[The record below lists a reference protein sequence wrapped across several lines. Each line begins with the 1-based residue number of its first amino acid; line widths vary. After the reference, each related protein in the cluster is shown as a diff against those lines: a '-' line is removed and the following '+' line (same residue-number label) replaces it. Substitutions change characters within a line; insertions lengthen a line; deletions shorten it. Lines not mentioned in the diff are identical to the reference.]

1 MANLLNVKLQEIHE
15 GKRDYLR
22 YKGRDGRYHFL
33 DTKEMPDS
41 DTNSVTYGQLVEM
54 RQAALLEPGML
65 YRITDYATTTVQ
77 ENTRSAGH
85 QFDIVVMALDSKTLA
100 ERAWAMPHDG
110 DEYFKNSKL
119 EAWQLWYCLDN
130 DVARFMWADGGGFKI
145 EDNDT
150 AFRRNPSSDTGDFY
164 GWTDGETL
172 LFTNTLYPAVGT
184 QTYDDQFSPA
194 DKVKEVVAGGKGVI
208 YRMIDEFFN
217 DCPYDFKNIQFKRW
231 AVSGLTNA
239 KLDQDTLDGLASD
252 FVYDADDNPFCFA
265 VESSNMT
272 RGSTTFVVNN
282 EVSEWYYTFS
292 LYDEEGHLNDYSLH
306 VYKVYCEGN
315 MAVAQSNSMLP
326 AQDCDPNDED
336 EVYRYVLNNNVFLDK
351 YDGENEWYTF
361 CIGNEFKERSKNNTF
376 GANAGNNSFGANA
389 YGNNF
394 GAYADSNSF
403 GANAQNNAFG
413 ANAGYNNFGAGAN
426 NNSFGAYA
434 WNNTFGAGFYG
445 NSFGAGADGNSFG
458 ANARY
463 NNFGA
468 YARFNNFGA
477 GAARNSFGAGAN
489 NNSFGAYVTSCVFAK
504 DYTRYVVVESG
515 NNNITLTS
523 SQTTSQSSQLQNILI
538 ALGTNLSG
546 SKTISHN
553 TVGDTF
559 KTTYQNANSDVV
571 DV

>member
-1 MANLLNVKLQEIHE
+1 
-15 GKRDYLR
+15 
-22 YKGRDGRYHFL
+22 
-33 DTKEMPDS
+33 
-41 DTNSVTYGQLVEM
+41 
-54 RQAALLEPGML
+54 
-65 YRITDYATTTVQ
+65 
-77 ENTRSAGH
+77 
-85 QFDIVVMALDSKTLA
+85 MALDSKTLA

-130 DVARFMWADGGGFKI
+130 DVKRFMWADGGGFKI

-194 DKVKEVVAGGKGVI
+194 DKVKEIVAGGKGVI

-239 KLDQDTLDGLASD
+239 KLDQDTLDGLKSD

-272 RGSTTFVVNN
+272 LGSTTFVVNN

-351 YDGENEWYTF
+351 YDGENEWYTC

-376 GANAGNNSFGANA
+376 GANAYGNNFGAGFYGNSFGANA
-389 YGNNF
+389 R
-394 GAYADSNSF
+394 
-403 GANAQNNAFG
+403 
-413 ANAGYNNFGAGAN
+413 YNNFGAGAN

-434 WNNTFGAGFYG
+434 QNNA
-445 NSFGAGADGNSFG
+445 FGAGADSNSFG
-458 ANARY
+458 ANAY
-463 NNFGA
+463 GNNFGA
-468 YARFNNFGA
+468 NAGYNNFGA
-477 GAARNSFGAGAN
+477 GAARNSFGAYAW
-489 NNSFGAYVTSCVFAK
+489 NNSFGANAGNNSFGADAVYNSFGAYARFNNFGANVTSCVFAK

-523 SQTTSQSSQLQNILI
+523 TQTTSQNSQLQNILI

>member
-77 ENTRSAGH
+77 ENTRSAGN
-85 QFDIVVMALDSKTLA
+85 QFDVVVMALDSKTLA

-130 DVARFMWADGGGFKI
+130 DVKRFMWADGGGFKI

-194 DKVKEVVAGGKGVI
+194 DKVKEIVAGGKGVI

-239 KLDQDTLDGLASD
+239 KLDQDTLDGLKSD

-272 RGSTTFVVNN
+272 LGSTTFVVNN

-351 YDGENEWYTF
+351 YDGENEWYTC

-376 GANAGNNSFGANA
+376 GAYAQNNAFGAGFYGNSFGANAGNNSFGAGAARNSFGANA

-394 GAYADSNSF
+394 GA
-403 GANAQNNAFG
+403 
-413 ANAGYNNFGAGAN
+413 NAGYNNFGAYAW
-426 NNSFGAYA
+426 NNSFGADAVY
-434 WNNTFGAGFYG
+434 
-445 NSFGAGADGNSFG
+445 NSFG
-458 ANARY
+458 AN
-463 NNFGA
+463 
-468 YARFNNFGA
+468 
-477 GAARNSFGAGAN
+477 
-489 NNSFGAYVTSCVFAK
+489 VTSCVFAK

-523 SQTTSQSSQLQNILI
+523 TQTTSQNSQLQNILI